1 MRIRNHILPLPPPT
15 LLCSARSSLSL
26 LRFPAAFSLAS
37 RAKLYICMPLYT
49 RTHAR
54 TPAPTHCWLGAWTSG
69 RMAKAKAEWEKTKT
83 REREPNE
90 LESNRKKELELE
102 LGLELVYQGKRDGP
116 SERAI
121 ESQ

>member
-1 MRIRNHILPLPPPT
+1 
-15 LLCSARSSLSL
+15 
-26 LRFPAAFSLAS
+26 
-37 RAKLYICMPLYT
+37 MPLYT

-54 TPAPTHCWLGAWTSG
+54 TPAHTDGLVRGQV
-69 RMAKAKAEWEKTKT
+69 AEWQRQKLNGKRPK

-102 LGLELVYQGKRDGP
+102 LELELVYQGKRDGP

-121 ESQ
+121 KSQ

>member
-1 MRIRNHILPLPPPT
+1 
-15 LLCSARSSLSL
+15 
-26 LRFPAAFSLAS
+26 
-37 RAKLYICMPLYT
+37 MPLYT

-54 TPAPTHCWLGAWTSG
+54 TPAHTDGLVRGQV
-69 RMAKAKAEWEKTKT
+69 AEWQRQKLNGKRPK

-102 LGLELVYQGKRDGP
+102 LELVYQGKRDDP

-121 ESQ
+121 KSQ